1 MVRLWILPQ
10 RKQQMLSKRWGR
22 TKAVGPDNILI
33 EIWRSL
39 GEEGICWLT
48 NLFNAIL
55 RSRKMPEEWR
65 ISTLIPIY
73 KNKGDVQ
80 VCENYRGIKLLSHTM
95 KLWERVI
102 ERRIRQ
108 ETVIRENQFGFMPGK
123 STTEAIHI
131 FRRLMEKYRE
141 RIKICIWC
149 SSTQRKRMIAYHEAS
164 FGIASRVEVSH
175 KDTLRQYWTCMTEY
189 RPTFLHQWV

>member
-1 MVRLWILPQ
+1 
-10 RKQQMLSKRWGR
+10 MLSKRWGR

-102 ERRIRQ
+102 EIRIRR
-108 ETVIRENQFGFMPGK
+108 ET
-123 STTEAIHI
+123 
-131 FRRLMEKYRE
+131 
-141 RIKICIWC
+141 
-149 SSTQRKRMIAYHEAS
+149 
-164 FGIASRVEVSH
+164 
-175 KDTLRQYWTCMTEY
+175 
-189 RPTFLHQWV
+189 